1 MDIFISI
8 IISGF
13 AAGYAVEFFSS
24 LLVKWIPPRLV
35 KQVLTLPLSFVA
47 LWALSFNDARIFVYA
62 LAAGFVPLVI
72 MAFASKPTEVT
83 QVINRR

>member
-1 MDIFISI
+1 MDILISI

-13 AAGYAVEFFSS
+13 AAGYAVEFISS

-35 KQVLTLPLSFVA
+35 KQVLTIPLSFVA

-62 LAAGFVPLVI
+62 LSAGFLQLVI
-72 MAFASKPTEVT
+72 MAIVDKPVEVT
-83 QVINRR
+83 QVIGRR